1 MQGYHQT
8 HHIPPI
14 KYITVV
20 CGVKGAVVQATR
32 PCITIGSDLDHAA
45 CNAVMEVIT
54 AVIIRTVISYNIV
67 DLFALLQTH
76 LKKSIPAFILN
87 VLQFKQNL

>member
-1 MQGYHQT
+1 M
-8 HHIPPI
+8 HHTPPI

-32 PCITIGSDLDHAA
+32 PYITIGSDLDHAA
-45 CNAVMEVIT
+45 CNAVMEVIS
-54 AVIIRTVISYNIV
+54 AVIIRTVISYYIV

-76 LKKSIPAFILN
+76 LKNYIPAFISN
-87 VLQFKQNL
+87 VLIR